1 MGICFIHV
9 FIWFDEILHL
19 FIIYLSTAEKDA
31 AWNSG
36 VDQLEVLQQRT
47 GTMWYLKLPWETA
60 LQEHLQSRWTKIN
73 KTDTGVE

>member
-31 AWNSG
+31 A
-36 VDQLEVLQQRT
+36 
-47 GTMWYLKLPWETA
+47 
-60 LQEHLQSRWTKIN
+60 
-73 KTDTGVE
+73 